1 MSEVGV
7 TSEMCWFNYVTQN
20 ITELQAI
27 YSDFLFLFPTLQL
40 EQEFLIS
47 FWIASNKSMF
57 SQVGWDGG
65 DATGWGREVVF
76 LTV

>member
-1 MSEVGV
+1 MRKVGI
-7 TSEMCWFNYVTQN
+7 TSEMCWFNYETQN

-27 YSDFLFLFPTLQL
+27 YSDFLFLFPTLEL
-40 EQEFLIS
+40 EQEFLI
-47 FWIASNKSMF
+47 FFQIASKKSIS